1 MMIKRN
7 IDWPEKLTEVVREYR
22 SREFIYAKS
31 DCCCFVT
38 DCIKAMTGW
47 NFMHGF
53 KMRYKTERG
62 ALGELA
68 RCAKVKTVEELAA
81 TRLGEEVS
89 ILKAQRGD
97 VVSASNDGMQALGI
111 VVGRVALFMHVDLGL
126 IEVNVENCYKAW
138 RV

>member
-1 MMIKRN
+1 MKINRN
-7 IDWPEKLTEVVREYR
+7 VNWPEKLTNVIVEYR
-22 SREFIYAKS
+22 SREFIYAES

-62 ALGELA
+62 ALGELVRYA
-68 RCAKVKTVEELAA
+68 GVKTVEDLAA
-81 TRLGEEVS
+81 KRLGEEVE

-97 VVSASNDGMQALGI
+97 VVSAAPDDMQALGV
-111 VVGRVALFMHVDLGL
+111 VVGSVVLFMHVDLDL
-126 IEVNVENCYKAW
+126 IEVNISDCHKAW